1 MSAVAIASG
10 PQVVQRSTL
19 QLSISRFVRR
29 RSNLVALAIVL
40 AAVGLAF
47 VPPELVSRGA
57 TLVAVQDRFSPPLWA
72 GGDSTHP
79 LGTDNLGRDILARI
93 IFAARYAVLVTVA
106 ASLLSVL
113 IGVVAGVAAG
123 LLGGWVDAVVSR
135 FIDVQLAF
143 PVIFLAIAV
152 LAVAGSSL
160 LNLVLVLA
168 LAEWSTF
175 ARLIRAAVLELRGRD
190 FVEAARAVGADQLRI
205 ATRHV
210 LPNVMSLIFVLGTYS
225 AARILLTESALGFLG
240 LGVLPPAATWGG
252 MVGDGRNY
260 LFAYSWVAMIPGF
273 VIATLVLA
281 ISFLGDG
288 LRDAFDPRIR

>member
-1 MSAVAIASG
+1 MTSTAVAVASG
-10 PQVVQRSTL
+10 PAQTGTL
-19 QLSISRFVRR
+19 RLSVSRFVRR
-29 RSNLVALAIVL
+29 RSNLAALAIVL
-40 AAVGLAF
+40 FAVALAL
-47 VPPELVSRGA
+47 VPPELVARGA
-57 TLVAVQDRFSPPLWA
+57 TFVAVQDRFAPPFWVA
-72 GGDSTHP
+72 GDFTHP
-79 LGTDNLGRDILARI
+79 LGTDNLGRDILARV
-93 IFAARYAVLVTVA
+93 IFAARYAVSVTIV
-106 ASLLSVL
+106 ASLLAVA
-113 IGVVAGVAAG
+113 IGVAAGVAAG
-123 LLGGWVDAVVSR
+123 LLGGWVDAIVSR
-135 FIDVQLAF
+135 IIDVQLAF

-168 LAEWSTF
+168 LAEWSTL
-175 ARLIRAAVLELRGRD
+175 ARLIRASVLELRGRD
-190 FVEAARAVGADQLRI
+190 FVEAAKSIGATQLRI
-205 ATRHV
+205 ATRHI

-260 LFAYSWVAMIPGF
+260 LFAYSWVAIVPGLI
-273 VIATLVLA
+273 IATLVLA

>member
-1 MSAVAIASG
+1 MTSAVVPVPTGST
-10 PQVVQRSTL
+10 QRSTL
-19 QLSISRFVRR
+19 RLSVSRFTRR
-29 RSNLVALAIVL
+29 RSNLVVLAVVLFAGALAL
-40 AAVGLAF
+40 
-47 VPPELVSRGA
+47 VPSELVSRAA
-57 TLVAVQDRFSPPLWA
+57 TFVAVQDRFAPPFWVA
-72 GGDSTHP
+72 GDFAHP
-79 LGTDNLGRDILARI
+79 LGTDNLGRDILARVI
-93 IFAARYAVLVTVA
+93 YAARYAVVVTIV
-106 ASLLSVL
+106 ASLLAVA
-113 IGVVAGVAAG
+113 IGVTAGVAAG
-123 LLGGWVDAVVSR
+123 LLGGWVDAIVSR

-168 LAEWSTF
+168 LAEWSIL
-175 ARLIRAAVLELRGRD
+175 ARLIRSSVLELRGRD
-190 FVEAARAVGADQLRI
+190 FVEAAKSIGATQMRI
-205 ATRHV
+205 ATRHI
-210 LPNVMSLIFVLGTYS
+210 LPNVMSLIFVIGTYS

-260 LFAYSWVAMIPGF
+260 LFAYSWVAIVPGF
-273 VIATLVLA
+273 IIASLVLA

>member
-1 MSAVAIASG
+1 VSAVAVASG
-10 PQVVQRSTL
+10 PQVMQRSTL

-57 TLVAVQDRFSPPLWA
+57 TVVAVQDRFSPPLWA

-93 IFAARYAVLVTVA
+93 IFAARYAVLVTIA
-106 ASLLSVL
+106 ASLLAVL

-123 LLGGWVDAVVSR
+123 LLGGWVDAVISR
-135 FIDVQLAF
+135 FIDIQLAF

-160 LNLVLVLA
+160 LNLILVLA

-190 FVEAARAVGADQLRI
+190 FVEAARSIGADQLRI

-260 LFAYSWVAMIPGF
+260 LFAYSWVAILPGI

>member
-1 MSAVAIASG
+1 MTSAAVPVPNNST
-10 PQVVQRSTL
+10 QQSTL
-19 QLSISRFVRR
+19 RLSVSRFARR
-29 RSNLVALAIVL
+29 RSNLVVL
-40 AAVGLAF
+40 AVVLVAVGLAL

-57 TLVAVQDRFSPPLWA
+57 TFVAVQDRFAAPFWVA
-72 GGDSTHP
+72 GDLTHP
-79 LGTDNLGRDILARI
+79 LGTDNLGRDILARVVY
-93 IFAARYAVLVTVA
+93 AARYAVVVTIV
-106 ASLLSVL
+106 ASLLAVA
-113 IGVVAGVAAG
+113 IGVIAGVAAG
-123 LLGGWVDAVVSR
+123 LLGGWIDAIVSR

-168 LAEWSTF
+168 LAEWSVL
-175 ARLIRAAVLELRGRD
+175 ARLIRSSVLELRGRD
-190 FVEAARAVGADQLRI
+190 FVEAAKSIGATQMRI
-205 ATRHV
+205 ATRHI
-210 LPNVMSLIFVLGTYS
+210 LPNVMSLIFVIGTYS

-260 LFAYSWVAMIPGF
+260 LFAYSWVAVVPGTI
-273 VIATLVLA
+273 IATLVLA

>member
-1 MSAVAIASG
+1 VSTAVAAAPG
-10 PQVVQRSTL
+10 AVVQRSTL
-19 QLSISRFVRR
+19 QLSLSRFVHR
-29 RSNLVALAIVL
+29 RSNLVALAIVVAAIAL
-40 AAVGLAF
+40 AL
-47 VPPELVSRGA
+47 VPADLVSRGA
-57 TLVAVQDRFSPPLWA
+57 TLVAVQDRFAPPLWA
-72 GGDSTHP
+72 GGDSAHP
-79 LGTDNLGRDILARI
+79 LGTDNLGRDIFARI
-93 IFAARYAVLVTVA
+93 IFAARYAILVTVA
-106 ASLLSVL
+106 ASLLAVV
-113 IGVVAGVAAG
+113 IGVAAGVAAG
-123 LLGGWVDAVVSR
+123 LLGGWVDAIVSR

-175 ARLIRAAVLELRGRD
+175 ARLVRAAVLELRGRD
-190 FVEAARAVGADQLRI
+190 FVEAARSIGADQLRI

-260 LFAYSWVAMIPGF
+260 LFAYSWVAMLPGF

>member
-1 MSAVAIASG
+1 MTVATSMASPG
-10 PQVVQRSTL
+10 VQQRSTL
-19 QLSISRFVRR
+19 RLSAARFVRR
-29 RSNLVALAIVL
+29 RSNLVA
-40 AAVGLAF
+40 AAVVLFAVALAL
-47 VPPELVSRGA
+47 VPPELVTRSA
-57 TLVAVQDRFSPPLWA
+57 TLVAVQDRFVPPMWA
-72 GGDSTHP
+72 GGDLTHP
-79 LGTDNLGRDILARI
+79 LGTDNLGRDILARLI
-93 IFAARYAVLVTVA
+93 YAARYAITVTVA
-106 ASLLSVL
+106 ASLLAVVV
-113 IGVVAGVAAG
+113 GVAAGVAAG
-123 LLGGWVDAVVSR
+123 LLGGRVDAVVSR

-190 FVEAARAVGADQLRI
+190 FVEAARSIGADQLRV
-205 ATRHV
+205 ATRHI

-240 LGVLPPAATWGG
+240 LGVLPPGATWGG

-260 LFAYSWVAMIPGF
+260 LFAYSWVAILPGV

-288 LRDAFDPRIR
+288 LRDAFDPRVR

>member
-1 MSAVAIASG
+1 MTAAAASIAG
-10 PQVVQRSTL
+10 TIAQRSTL
-19 QLSISRFVRR
+19 QLSVARFVRR
-29 RSNLVALAIVL
+29 RSNLIALGFVLIALAL
-40 AAVGLAF
+40 AL
-47 VPPELVSRGA
+47 VPAELVSRSA
-57 TLVAVQDRFSPPLWA
+57 TGVAVQDRFTPPFWA
-72 GGDSTHP
+72 GGDAAHP
-79 LGTDNLGRDILARI
+79 LGTDNLGRDILSRLV
-93 IFAARYAVLVTVA
+93 FAARYAVVVTVT
-106 ASLLSVL
+106 ASLLAVL

-123 LLGGWVDAVVSR
+123 LLGGWVDGVVSR

-160 LNLVLVLA
+160 VNLVLVLA

-190 FVEAARAVGADQLRI
+190 FVEAARSIGADQLRI

-260 LFAYSWVAMIPGF
+260 LFAYSWVAILPGL

-288 LRDAFDPRIR
+288 LRDAFDPRVR

>member
-1 MSAVAIASG
+1 MSSAVATAPTAII
-10 PQVVQRSTL
+10 QRSTL
-19 QLSISRFVRR
+19 QLSVSRFVRR
-29 RSNLVALAIVL
+29 RSNLVALALVLVAIVL
-40 AAVGLAF
+40 AL
-47 VPPELVSRGA
+47 VPAELVSRGA
-57 TLVAVQDRFSPPLWA
+57 TVVAVQDRFAPPLWA

-93 IFAARYAVLVTVA
+93 IFAARYAVVVTIA
-106 ASLLSVL
+106 ASLLAVL
-113 IGVVAGVAAG
+113 IGVVAGVASG
-123 LLGGWVDAVVSR
+123 LLGGWVDGIISR

-175 ARLIRAAVLELRGRD
+175 ARLIRAAVLELRSRD
-190 FVEAARAVGADQLRI
+190 FVEAAKSIGAGQLRI

-260 LFAYSWVAMIPGF
+260 LFAYSWVAILPGF

>member
-1 MSAVAIASG
+1 MTTVTVAAA
-10 PQVVQRSTL
+10 PQRAQQSTL
-19 QLSISRFVRR
+19 RMSLRRFARR
-29 RSNLVALAIVL
+29 RSNLVALFIVL
-40 AAVGLAF
+40 AAVAVAL
-47 VPPELVSRGA
+47 VPPEFVTRSA
-57 TLVAVQDRFSPPLWA
+57 TFVAVQDRFDPPLWA
-72 GGDSTHP
+72 GGTSAHP
-79 LGTDNLGRDILARI
+79 LGTDNLGRDLLARL
-93 IFAARYAVLVTVA
+93 IFAGRYAVTVTIA
-106 ASLLSVL
+106 ASLLAVVV
-113 IGVVAGVAAG
+113 GVAAGVASG
-123 LLGGWVDAVVSR
+123 LLGGWVDAVISR

-175 ARLIRAAVLELRGRD
+175 ARLVRAAVIELRNRD
-190 FVEAARAVGADQLRI
+190 FVEAATSIGANTLRI
-205 ATRHV
+205 ATRHI
-210 LPNVMSLIFVLGTYS
+210 LPNVLSLVFVLATYS
-225 AARILLTESALGFLG
+225 TARILLTESALGFLG

-260 LFAYSWVAMIPGF
+260 LFAYSWVAILPGAI
-273 VIATLVLA
+273 IAVLVLA

>member
-1 MSAVAIASG
+1 MSTAVAAAPG
-10 PQVVQRSTL
+10 AVVQRSTL
-19 QLSISRFVRR
+19 QLSLSRFVHR
-29 RSNLVALAIVL
+29 RSNLVALAIVVAAIAL
-40 AAVGLAF
+40 AL
-47 VPPELVSRGA
+47 VPADLVSRGA
-57 TLVAVQDRFSPPLWA
+57 TLVAVQDRFAPPLWA
-72 GGDSTHP
+72 GGDSAHP
-79 LGTDNLGRDILARI
+79 LGTDNLGRDIFARI
-93 IFAARYAVLVTVA
+93 IFAARYAILVTVA
-106 ASLLSVL
+106 ASLLAVV
-113 IGVVAGVAAG
+113 IGVAAGVAAG
-123 LLGGWVDAVVSR
+123 LLGGWVDAIVSR

-175 ARLIRAAVLELRGRD
+175 ARLVRAAVLELRGRD
-190 FVEAARAVGADQLRI
+190 FVEAARSIGADQLRI

-260 LFAYSWVAMIPGF
+260 LFAYSWVAMLPGF

>member
-1 MSAVAIASG
+1 VSTAIASVPG
-10 PQVVQRSTL
+10 TVAQRSTL
-19 QLSISRFVRR
+19 QLSVARFVRR
-29 RSNLVALAIVL
+29 RSNLFALALVL
-40 AAVGLAF
+40 VAIALAF
-47 VPPELVSRGA
+47 VPADLVSRSA
-57 TLVAVQDRFSPPLWA
+57 TLVAVQDRFAPPFWA
-72 GGDSTHP
+72 GGDAAHP
-79 LGTDNLGRDILARI
+79 LGTDNLGRDILSRLV
-93 IFAARYAVLVTVA
+93 FAARYAVIVTIA
-106 ASLLSVL
+106 ASLLAVL

-123 LLGGWVDAVVSR
+123 LLGGWVDAVISR
-135 FIDVQLAF
+135 FIDIQLAF

-160 LNLVLVLA
+160 LNLILVLA

-175 ARLIRAAVLELRGRD
+175 ARLVRAAVLELRGRD
-190 FVEAARAVGADQLRI
+190 FVEAARSIGADQLRI

-260 LFAYSWVAMIPGF
+260 LFAYSWVAILPGI

>member
-1 MSAVAIASG
+1 MTSAVVPVPTGST
-10 PQVVQRSTL
+10 QRSTL
-19 QLSISRFVRR
+19 RLSVSRFTRR
-29 RSNLVALAIVL
+29 RSNLVVLGVVLFAVALAL
-40 AAVGLAF
+40 
-47 VPPELVSRGA
+47 VPPDLVSRAA
-57 TLVAVQDRFSPPLWA
+57 TFVAVQDRFAAPFWVA
-72 GGDSTHP
+72 GDFTHP
-79 LGTDNLGRDILARI
+79 LGTDNLGRDILARTI
-93 IFAARYAVLVTVA
+93 YAARYAVVVTIV
-106 ASLLSVL
+106 ASLLAVA
-113 IGVVAGVAAG
+113 IGVIAGVAAG
-123 LLGGWVDAVVSR
+123 LLGGWVDAIVSR

-168 LAEWSTF
+168 LAEWSTL
-175 ARLIRAAVLELRGRD
+175 ARLIRSSVLELRGRD
-190 FVEAARAVGADQLRI
+190 FVEAAKSIGATQMRI
-205 ATRHV
+205 ATRHI
-210 LPNVMSLIFVLGTYS
+210 LPNVMSLIFVIGTYS

-260 LFAYSWVAMIPGF
+260 LFAYSWVAIVPGF
-273 VIATLVLA
+273 IIASLVLA

>member
-1 MSAVAIASG
+1 MSAV
-10 PQVVQRSTL
+10 VVLAPATVAQRSTL
-19 QLSISRFVRR
+19 QLSVARFVRR
-29 RSNLVALAIVL
+29 RSNLFALALVL
-40 AAVGLAF
+40 IAIALAL
-47 VPPELVSRGA
+47 VPAELVSRAA
-57 TLVAVQDRFSPPLWA
+57 TLVAVQDRFAPPLWA
-72 GGDSTHP
+72 GGDSAHP
-79 LGTDNLGRDILARI
+79 LGTDNLGRDILARLV
-93 IFAARYAVLVTVA
+93 FAARYAVIVTVA
-106 ASLLSVL
+106 ASLLAVL
-113 IGVVAGVAAG
+113 VGVSAGVAAG
-123 LLGGWVDAVVSR
+123 LLGGWVDAVISR
-135 FIDVQLAF
+135 FIDIQLAF

-190 FVEAARAVGADQLRI
+190 FVEAARSIGADQLRI

-260 LFAYSWVAMIPGF
+260 LFAYSWVAILPGL
-273 VIATLVLA
+273 VIAALVLA